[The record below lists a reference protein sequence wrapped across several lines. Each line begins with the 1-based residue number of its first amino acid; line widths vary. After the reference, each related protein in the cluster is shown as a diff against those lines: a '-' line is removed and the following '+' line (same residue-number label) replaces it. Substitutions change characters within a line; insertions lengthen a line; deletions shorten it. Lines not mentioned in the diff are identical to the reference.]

1 MPIEQLIWDP
11 IGFIQELLWYLPAV
25 LLALT
30 LHECG
35 HGLVACWCGDR
46 TAKMMGRLSVN
57 PLRHIDPIGFLMMI
71 FVGIGWAKPVPVNPY
86 NFRHGRRDDFLVSI
100 AGVTVNF
107 ILYLIFMFV
116 YCAMYVFGGTG
127 GVVFDYMYQFA
138 WTFASLNIS
147 LALFNLL
154 PIPPLD
160 GYHVLND
167 LVLKRPLFA
176 DVRATQIGQGILIVA
191 SLTGILSRILSVAL
205 NFVLNHTIDWIFA
218 VFRGLGWV

>member
-1 MPIEQLIWDP
+1 M
-11 IGFIQELLWYLPAV
+11 
-25 LLALT
+25 
-30 LHECG
+30 
-35 HGLVACWCGDR
+35 
-46 TAKMMGRLSVN
+46 
-57 PLRHIDPIGFLMMI
+57 
-71 FVGIGWAKPVPVNPY
+71 
-86 NFRHGRRDDFLVSI
+86 
-100 AGVTVNF
+100 NF

>member
-1 MPIEQLIWDP
+1 MCIR
-11 IGFIQELLWYLPAV
+11 
-25 LLALT
+25 
-30 LHECG
+30 
-35 HGLVACWCGDR
+35 DR
-46 TAKMMGRLSVN
+46 
-57 PLRHIDPIGFLMMI
+57 
-71 FVGIGWAKPVPVNPY
+71 
-86 NFRHGRRDDFLVSI
+86 
-100 AGVTVNF
+100 
-107 ILYLIFMFV
+107 
-116 YCAMYVFGGTG
+116 
-127 GVVFDYMYQFA
+127 YQFA

-205 NFVLNHTIDWIFA
+205 NFVLNHTIDLIFA

>member
-35 HGLVACWCGDR
+35 HGLAACWCGDR

-107 ILYLIFMFV
+107 LLYLIFMFV

-160 GYHVLND
+160 G
-167 LVLKRPLFA
+167 
-176 DVRATQIGQGILIVA
+176 
-191 SLTGILSRILSVAL
+191 
-205 NFVLNHTIDWIFA
+205 
-218 VFRGLGWV
+218 